1 MSGVRA
7 AAAEVAEAERVLSEG
22 GLALMPTDTVYG
34 LCAALDSS
42 DGRDALYALKGRDP
56 AQPCQVLIYSPDVLT
71 TLVEPL
77 GDGLRAAVDAL
88 LPGQVTCIVP
98 DPWNRCDAAAGDN
111 PGTVGLRAPAVS
123 GALLNFETILMA
135 TSANEPGGPDPRLLE
150 EVPFRIAAGVGYE
163 LDAGPLPGVASAVV
177 DLRPL
182 ADAGPARL
190 VRTGPDPEAV
200 AETLAEVSVRLAPA
214 G

>member
-1 MSGVRA
+1 MSGVRSA
-7 AAAEVAEAERVLSEG
+7 ASDVAEAERVLKEG

-34 LCAALDSS
+34 LCAALDS
-42 DGRDALYALKGRDP
+42 DAGRDALYALKGRDP
-56 AQPCQVLIYSPDVLT
+56 SQPCQVLIYSPDVLA

-77 GDGLRAAVDAL
+77 DSRLRAAVSAL

-98 DPWNRCDAAAGDN
+98 DPWGRFDAAAGEN
-111 PGTVGLRAPAVS
+111 TGTVGIRVPAVS

-135 TSANEPGGPDPRLLE
+135 TSANEPGGPEPHLLE
-150 EVPFRIAAGVGYE
+150 EVPFRISAGVGFE

-182 ADAGPARL
+182 EDGGPARL
-190 VRTGPDPEAV
+190 VRTGPDPDAV
-200 AETLAEVSVRLAPA
+200 TATLAEVSVRLAPA
-214 G
+214 